1 MYLIWIDLAY
11 LTLAS
16 FGFIAVFAAIFYTEY
31 AFLAIAFLTPL
42 SVNIEEYTDSFGLFI
57 PTEPLLFGL
66 MLLFLMINLRK
77 RIYDVNVWKNPI
89 IWAVSFYIGWIF
101 ITSITSSLPLVSFKF
116 LLARLW
122 FIIPML
128 FLGSIIF
135 QKEVNIKRFLWL
147 YTIGM
152 MLAIAYTLVV
162 HASYSFGEKE
172 SHWVMWPFF
181 KDHTIYGAMV
191 AFNLPILVGLYLSKK
206 HSPLVQ
212 AVLISFIVLNLV
224 GLYFSYTRAA
234 WLSVIAALGVLGLI
248 YFRIKFSLLVY
259 VTLFLGAILFFS
271 WDSIQMELA
280 RNKSEHTTEEFG
292 KRLESAAN
300 VTTDASNLERLNRW
314 SCALQMF
321 EERPI
326 FGFGPGTYAF
336 QYARFQEPENTTIIS
351 TNFGDAGNAHSEYLG
366 PLSEMG
372 VFGLLSM
379 IFIVSAIFYKG
390 ITLYLNWPA
399 EQSEMKVLILSMV
412 LALVTYFV
420 HAFLNNYLDTDKAAV
435 PIWGFCAAF
444 IALEVKKGRVSN

>member
-16 FGFIAVFAAIFYTEY
+16 FGFIAVFAAIFYTEF

-147 YTIGM
+147 YAIGM
-152 MLAIAYTLVV
+152 MIAIAYTLVV

-259 VTLFLGAILFFS
+259 VTLFLSTILFFS

-444 IALEVKKGRVSN
+444 IALEVKKGKFSN

>member
-16 FGFIAVFAAIFYTEY
+16 FGFIAVFAAIFYTEF

-147 YTIGM
+147 YAIGM
-152 MLAIAYTLVV
+152 MIAIAYTLVV

-259 VTLFLGAILFFS
+259 VTLFLSTILFFS
-271 WDSIQMELA
+271 WNSIQMELA

-444 IALEVKKGRVSN
+444 IALEVKKGKFSN